1 MEKIRNVIIIGSGSA
16 GYTAAIYASRALL
29 NPILFTG
36 AEKGGQISTTTEVEN
51 FPGFPDGIQGPDL
64 MKKFKEQAE
73 KFGTEII
80 DGIVEKVDFSKT
92 PFSVWSGDRQ
102 YFGKSIIVATG
113 ASSLWLGIP
122 SEQKLKG
129 RGVSSC
135 ATCDGFFFKGK
146 DIVVVGGG
154 DSAMEESTYLT
165 KFASKVFVVHRR
177 DTLRASK
184 IMQEKAKN
192 NPKIDF
198 VLNSEI
204 VEILGDKKVEGVKIK
219 NNKTGGESVIDCA
232 GVFVAIGHSPNT
244 EIFKGQVDLDEKGY
258 IVPKQNTMTSRAGI
272 FVAGDVVDHRYRQA
286 ITASADGCK
295 AAIDVER
302 WLEK

>member
-16 GYTAAIYASRALL
+16 GYTAAIYTSRALL
-29 NPILFTG
+29 SPILFTG

-92 PFSVWSGDRQ
+92 PFSVWSGGRQ
-102 YFGKSIIVATG
+102 YFGKSIVVATG

-272 FVAGDVVDHRYRQA
+272 FAAGDVVDHRYRQA